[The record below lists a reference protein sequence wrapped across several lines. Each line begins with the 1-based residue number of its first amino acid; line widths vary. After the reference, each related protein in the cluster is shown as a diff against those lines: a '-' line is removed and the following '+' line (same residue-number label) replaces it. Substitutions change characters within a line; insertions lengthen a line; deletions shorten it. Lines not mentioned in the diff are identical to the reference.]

1 MQTKIWAG
9 VLPSSRNEI
18 NLYRKAR
25 TGARAFTSGLCFSDG
40 GKVRVGGCLLR
51 REALLVIIPQELG
64 HKVNGFLRH
73 QVLILRRDELLPRL
87 LRVTAQDA
95 IEVGVQFKIVSVKV
109 VEQLFG
115 AEDLGNLHELVVVV
129 MAVEEGLLAED
140 HPGEHAAQ
148 TPHVEG
154 IVVLLQIDEELRA
167 FEVTRGNADVVLS
180 AGVVEL
186 RQTPVDEAE
195 LPLLVVD
202 HDVVGLHVAVH
213 DAVGVAIIQRL
224 EQLEDVVPDVVVRQ
238 GGVQDL
244 EVGVVH
250 VLEDEGGG
258 LALRVAD
265 DVEELDDVGSAA
277 HVLED
282 LDLALDLLLLD
293 GLKDLDDA
301 LGVAPDVDSLE
312 DLAVLAPPDL
322 ADHLVVLLVAPVHG
336 EGFIVPV
343 ISGPMDVDIGIYSS
357 PRHIDKRRCRRG
369 PCYAA
374 QQRRIPSR

>member
-1 MQTKIWAG
+1 M
-9 VLPSSRNEI
+9 
-18 NLYRKAR
+18 
-25 TGARAFTSGLCFSDG
+25 
-40 GKVRVGGCLLR
+40 
-51 REALLVIIPQELG
+51 IIPQELG
-64 HKVNGFLRH
+64 YEVDGFLRH
-73 QVLILRRDELLPRL
+73 QVLILSRDELLPRF
-87 LRVTAQDA
+87 LRVTTQDA

-109 VEQLFG
+109 VEQLFST
-115 AEDLGNLHELVVVV
+115 EDLGNLYELVVIV
-129 MAVEEGLLAED
+129 MAVEEGLLAEN
-140 HPGEHAAQ
+140 HSGEHTAQ
-148 TPHVEG
+148 TPHVKS
-154 IVVLLQIDEELRA
+154 IVVLLQIDEELRTL
-167 FEVTRGNADVVLS
+167 EITRGNADVVLP

-213 DAVGVAIIQRL
+213 DAVGVAVVQRL
-224 EQLEDVVPDVVVRQ
+224 EQLEYIVPDVVVRQ

-265 DVEELDDVGSAA
+265 DVEELDDVGTAA

-293 GLKDLDDA
+293 RLQDLDDA
-301 LGVAPDVDSLE
+301 LGAAPDVDALE
-312 DLAVLAPPDL
+312 DFAVLAPPDL

-343 ISGPMDVDIGIYSS
+343 ISGPVHVDIGIYSVDGRS
-357 PRHIDKRRCRRG
+357 GRRWRMVLVTKGGNICEKAELKKVDGPVPHVRRRG
-369 PCYAA
+369 SE
-374 QQRRIPSR
+374 RGN